1 MALYNWLL
9 MLSHVLSNELTEINA
24 YHYARAHTY
33 THKYTHL
40 QMQLCCF
47 TAICVICVSSFLQFI
62 FCKRDIFV
70 IRLAVWGFT
79 PSLRAERQQK
89 VFQASTFLTTRGS
102 WTLAFI
108 HIRPL
113 RGSEMFELP
122 WVQVHWPDWL
132 DCLSVLLSL
141 IQTVVLLRYL
151 ALT

>member
-9 MLSHVLSNELTEINA
+9 MLSRVLSNELTEVNA

-33 THKYTHL
+33 THIYTHL

-47 TAICVICVSSFLQFI
+47 MVICVICVSLLQFI
-62 FCKRDIFV
+62 FCKRGIFV
-70 IRLAVWGFT
+70 IKLAVWGFT
-79 PSLRAERQQK
+79 PSPRAERQQK

-108 HIRPL
+108 HIWPL
-113 RGSEMFELP
+113 RGSEMFEFP
-122 WVQVHWPDWL
+122 WVPVHWPDWL
-132 DCLSVLLSL
+132 DCLSVLLSS
-141 IQTVVLLRYL
+141 IQTVVLLWCL